1 MQNLSVR
8 DVFPSSHPAALP
20 PEPRNKT
27 MQSWQSETKSPTIP
41 KNSSSHRCDKE
52 QFGKE
57 C

>member
-27 MQSWQSETKSPTIP
+27 MRSWQSETKSPTIP